1 MDHPPL
7 GRIRIAAPCKAEWKW
22 MYGNDRVRFCGQC
35 SQNVFNLS
43 AMTTEE
49 AEDLI
54 RRSEGRLCVR
64 FYRRQ
69 DGTILTRNC
78 SAGLEAIKRKLTSTR
93 AHVVAGLFS
102 FLAYLGFL
110 GAYKLVDH
118 QLNTLN
124 DGILKPHD
132 RPSTGMPVLP
142 PSASETFI
150 RDRAVFEVVPILHAD
165 GSSRPTGD
173 VVVHLE
179 INEAG
184 EVDQAWCEDKRPALR
199 DLAERAAR
207 LWKFEPVLINGRP
220 ARVHSSLTFHFRD

>member
-69 DGTILTRNC
+69 DGTILTGNC

-93 AHVVAGLFS
+93 AHAVAALFS

-118 QLNTLN
+118 QLNTMN
-124 DGILKPHD
+124 VGILRSYDHTT
-132 RPSTGMPVLP
+132 TGMVFLP
-142 PSASETFI
+142 PTASETFI
-150 RDRAVFEVVPILHAD
+150 
-165 GSSRPTGD
+165 
-173 VVVHLE
+173 
-179 INEAG
+179 
-184 EVDQAWCEDKRPALR
+184 
-199 DLAERAAR
+199 
-207 LWKFEPVLINGRP
+207 
-220 ARVHSSLTFHFRD
+220 